1 MNDYIFVSHSSR
13 DGDSVRQLVDHLESA
28 GVRCWV
34 SYRDIPPGA
43 DWAETIY
50 DAIEGSRGML
60 LVLSRQSNNS
70 RQIRNE
76 LDIATNLKKTIVPV
90 KLQDIELSKGIRYFT
105 NSHQWLDAT
114 GGWKEIFPRLLGSL
128 AELLERDID
137 LTEARAPGKSCRRIW
152 TTVTLLLVLTFV
164 TVGLVSFLGNAPDDA
179 GTEGLVNLIAGQSD
193 TWDYATDITALSGG
207 GFISTGTWDWGFWSE
222 WWVGR
227 FDADG
232 RILWTWSDSLSGEDK
247 PLLLPASGGDVICA
261 AGGYS
266 DFDHTGFPVRALRFD
281 SSGTILWDNS
291 WWFEWNGAVQP
302 EMAAMEMTADSLI
315 YLFFTLRQLS
325 SQSIRANQQVVIT
338 SAGEFVR
345 RDTLGESNE
354 ARELLV
360 LRNGNILRV
369 FKDLPSRANG
379 IEIVSVEE
387 EVLDRIVIGDARSFV
402 TCGVEMPDGHLLL
415 FMTRDTYGQGKG
427 DLAVLGFSPDL
438 ELQWEK
444 EYGGAMP
451 ESMYEA
457 LPLPSGNIIL
467 AGYTSSF
474 GDGSR
479 DAWLMELDGQGEQVW
494 ESVVDTGGSDRLNA
508 VSLKEDGGLWAAGVT
523 SRYGQPD
530 AWILSFGPRGRW
542 NPDPVLGLDLFSE
555 DWEKGFIDQTV
566 WEMGFNRNYTP
577 VLHSDSAGG
586 GYSFDANNVPV
597 VTMHDFPLV
606 PGLTLSAEVT
616 VPDMPGAGGSNW
628 LAVGMTRSDTDHFHL
643 DPGMVSDMEFRWTYT
658 PGINDQSRELLTKCG
673 LAATGATCSRP
684 DSLWLERGVPQR
696 LTIETCSRTVRFW
709 VNDSL
714 FHEDSVRLCPEVDS
728 VRVYLWGSSSSLPHH
743 LDDLRLYRRR
753 W

>member
-1 MNDYIFVSHSSR
+1 MKDYIFVSHSSR
-13 DGDSVRQLVDHLESA
+13 DGAEVRELVEFLEDA
-28 GVRCWV
+28 GVSCWV

-60 LVLSRQSNNS
+60 LVLNRHSNDS

-76 LDIATNLKKTIVPV
+76 LDIATNLRKTIIPL
-90 KLQDIELSKGIRYFT
+90 KIEDVQLSKGIRYFT

-114 GGWKEIFPRLLGSL
+114 GGWRGISERLLSSVGQ
-128 AELLERDID
+128 LLD
-137 LTEARAPGKSCRRIW
+137 TEIEAPAPEPSESRCRRVW
-152 TTVTLLLVLTFV
+152 TAVTLLLVTAFM
-164 TVGLVSFLGNAPDDA
+164 TAGLVRFLRDAQDDD
-179 GTEGLVNLIAGQSD
+179 GTEGLVNLIAGQTD
-193 TWDYATDITALSGG
+193 TWDYATDIIASPDG
-207 GFISTGTWDWGFWSE
+207 GFISAGTWDWGFWSE

-227 FDADG
+227 FDSEGD
-232 RILWTWSDSLSGEDK
+232 ILWTWSDSLAGEDK
-247 PLLLPASGGDVICA
+247 PLLLQASGGDVICA

-266 DFDHTGFPVRALRFD
+266 DLDHTGFPVRALRFD
-281 SSGTILWDNS
+281 SSGTTLWDRS
-291 WWFEWNGAVQP
+291 WWFEWDGAVQP
-302 EMAAMEMTADSLI
+302 EMSAMEMTTDSLI

-325 SQSIRANQQVVIT
+325 SEPYMANHQVIIT

-345 RDTLGESNE
+345 RDTLGESDE

-360 LRNGNILRV
+360 LRNGDILRV
-369 FKDLPSRANG
+369 FRDRPSRANCV
-379 IEIVSVEE
+379 ETVSVDG
-387 EVLDRIVIGDARSFV
+387 EVLDRMVIGDARSFV
-402 TCGVEMPDGHLLL
+402 TCGLEMPDGDLLL
-415 FMTRDTYGQGKG
+415 FMCRDTYGQGKG
-427 DLAVLGFSPDL
+427 DLAVLSFSPEL

-451 ESMYEA
+451 ESIYDA
-457 LPLPSGNIIL
+457 LLLPSGNIIL

-479 DAWLMELDGQGEQVW
+479 DGWLMELDREGEKVW
-494 ESVVDTGGSDRLNA
+494 ESIVDMGGSERINEI
-508 VSLKEDGGLWAAGVT
+508 SLREDGGLWAAGVT

-530 AWILSFGPRGRW
+530 AWILGFGPEGRW
-542 NPDPVLGLDLFSE
+542 NPDPVLGVDLFSE

-566 WEMGFNRNYTP
+566 WEMGYNRNYTP
-577 VLHSDSAGG
+577 VLHNDPAGG

-597 VTMHDFPLV
+597 LTMRDFPLI
-606 PGLTLSAEVT
+606 PGLSLSAEVT

-643 DPGMVSDMEFRWTYT
+643 DPGTVSDMEFRWTYT
-658 PGINDQSRELLTKCG
+658 PGINDQSRELLAKCG
-673 LAATGATCSRP
+673 ITGMQATSSRP
-684 DSLWLERGVPQR
+684 DSLWLERGSPQI
-696 LTIETCSRTVRFW
+696 LTIETCSRTVRFC

-714 FHEDSVRLCPEVDS
+714 FHEDTVLICPAVDS

-743 LDDLRLYRRR
+743 IDNIRLYRRR